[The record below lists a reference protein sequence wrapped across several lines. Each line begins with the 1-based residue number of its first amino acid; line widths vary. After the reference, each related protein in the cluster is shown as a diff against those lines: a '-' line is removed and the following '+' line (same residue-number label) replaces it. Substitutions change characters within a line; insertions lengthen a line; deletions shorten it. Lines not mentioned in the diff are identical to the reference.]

1 MVGKNIGINLDE
13 KPSELGK
20 SGIFGR
26 SDYMSWIYM
35 IIAGV
40 LEIVW
45 VIGLKYSQGFTKVI
59 PSIATVAVILTSFYL
74 LSKALR
80 SISLG
85 VGYAIFTGLGTVGTV
100 LIECLL
106 LGETFNPLKLVCI
119 LLILFGII
127 GLKINSTLPK
137 T

>member
-1 MVGKNIGINLDE
+1 MA
-13 KPSELGK
+13 
-20 SGIFGR
+20 
-26 SDYMSWIYM
+26 WIYM
-35 IIAGV
+35 IIAGI

-59 PSIATVAVILTSFYL
+59 PSIATVVVILTSFYL

-100 LIECLL
+100 LIECLIW
-106 LGETFNPLKLVCI
+106 GETFNPLKIVFI
-119 LLILFGII
+119 LLIIFGII
-127 GLKINSTLPK
+127 GLKINSKITK